1 MHGCQR
7 CVTGALNAM
16 GQWHPAL
23 PHGAAVPAA
32 APPFLLLFLAD
43 ISFSWRFMVRS
54 ALSLLRLPCW
64 AAAGRSMRASPGT
77 ASPCPRAPLCRGAL
91 PHPVSARAWALPRV
105 PAHVPGLSRERH
117 RPRQVVLREEEPS
130 PIPRQGQGLPC
141 AASHRRGQ
149 EVSGPGTMGLCAVS
163 VLLSTDLVQ
172 FCTVFSLLGQ
182 LRIHGQRL
190 PPRPQGAPAAALA
203 RALAVGGMGT
213 PCPMV
218 AGHKCVSVGPELG

>member
-1 MHGCQR
+1 MAPSPAPRRSRTCSGSPLPAAIFSRHLFFLAFH
-7 CVTGALNAM
+7 GALCPVTS
-16 GQWHPAL
+16 PAAL
-23 PHGAAVPAA
+23 LGRSWQEHARISRDSVPVSPRPAVP
-32 APPFLLLFLAD
+32 
-43 ISFSWRFMVRS
+43 
-54 ALSLLRLPCW
+54 
-64 AAAGRSMRASPGT
+64 
-77 ASPCPRAPLCRGAL
+77 GAL

-117 RPRQVVLREEEPS
+117 RPRQVVLCEEEPS

-203 RALAVGGMGT
+203 VGGMGT

-218 AGHKCVSVGPELG
+218 AGHKCVPVGPELG